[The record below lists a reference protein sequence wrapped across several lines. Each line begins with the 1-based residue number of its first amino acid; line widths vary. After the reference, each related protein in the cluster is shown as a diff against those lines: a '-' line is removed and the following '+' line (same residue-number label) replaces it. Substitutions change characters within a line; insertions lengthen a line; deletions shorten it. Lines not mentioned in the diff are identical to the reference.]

1 MYCKTQCFKMGRI
14 GLFHRPNDEEDG
26 SCDPFLLAEAIR
38 LLGHNEERDVAQFVL
53 VHSVQSEF
61 PRFIFLFVFYLICPF
76 FCESMFMRVDNV
88 Y

>member
-1 MYCKTQCFKMGRI
+1 MGRI

-61 PRFIFLFVFYLICPF
+61 PRFIFLFVFLFNLSIF
-76 FCESMFMRVDNV
+76 FLCVNV
-88 Y
+88 HAC